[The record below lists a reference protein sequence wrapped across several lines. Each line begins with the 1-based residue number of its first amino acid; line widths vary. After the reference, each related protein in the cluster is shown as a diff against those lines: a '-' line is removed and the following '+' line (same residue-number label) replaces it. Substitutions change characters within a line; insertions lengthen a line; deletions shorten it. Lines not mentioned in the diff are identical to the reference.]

1 MNLPPSLLRVRV
13 QNSKRRFGLWLPLF
27 LIWPLVVLFALAL
40 FPLVLVLAAL
50 LWRKGWGR
58 PVLLA
63 GPTFFRLFC
72 ALRGLVVNVEDGSQ
86 QVYIAFR

>member
-1 MNLPPSLLRVRV
+1 MMWPPSLLRLRIR
-13 QNSKRRFGLWLPLF
+13 NGKRRFGLWLPLF
-27 LIWPLVVLFALAL
+27 LVWPPVVLFALAL
-40 FPLVLVLAAL
+40 FPFLLVLAAI

-63 GPTFFRLFC
+63 GPLFFGLFC
-72 ALRGLVVNVEDGSQ
+72 SLRGLMIEVKSPSG

>member
-13 QNSKRRFGLWLPLF
+13 QNSKRRLGLWLPLF
-27 LIWPLVVLFALAL
+27 LVWPPVVLFALAL
-40 FPLVLVLAAL
+40 FPFVLVLAAL

-72 ALRGLVVNVEDGSQ
+72 ALRGLVIDVEDASD
-86 QVYIAFR
+86 QVYIAIK